1 MVSASAHRNEAL
13 IMKYVTTRQLPLS
26 QLEPY
31 PGNARRGDVGKIRES
46 LRTNGQY
53 RSLIVRKTGE
63 ESYTVLAGN
72 NTLQA
77 LTAESMPK
85 ARCEVI
91 VCDDAEAL
99 RINLVDNRTADA
111 GSYDDAA
118 LADLLKNLDDL
129 TGTGYTSDDTWMFPP
144 PPVPTLDALA
154 EEYGEPEEGDI
165 RVTLKFTVTP
175 QDRQLFYELT
185 EDCSD
190 PDNESSRFAFLLGL
204 AGFSEATE

>member
-1 MVSASAHRNEAL
+1 
-13 IMKYVTTRQLPLS
+13 MKYLTTKQVPLS

-53 RSLIVRKTGE
+53 RSLIVRSSGDTK
-63 ESYTVLAGN
+63 YTVLAGN

-77 LTAESMPK
+77 LTAEGTAK

-91 VCDDAEAL
+91 ECDDAEAL

-144 PPVPTLDALA
+144 EPVPSLDALA

-165 RVTLKFTVTP
+165 RVTLKFTVMP
-175 QDRQLFYELT
+175 QDRELFYELT
-185 EDCSD
+185 EGCSD
-190 PDNESSRFAFLLGL
+190 PNNESSRFAFLLGL
-204 AGFSEATE
+204 AGFSGAAE